1 MISRPRRTALVA
13 VAAIALTWAAAPAGG
28 AEEGARKLEMGK
40 LLPEDGICFIRVKSA
55 NALLGGISDFV
66 DAVQPGVS
74 AMLKAQLGT
83 KLAVDPAAAGLAAD
97 KPAGVAILN
106 PKEFKNPWVIVV
118 PIAEEQKA
126 LLDEIQNM
134 LGAPENAGEDL
145 LKYGLGGDDENMF
158 LRIAAG
164 HVVVGGS
171 DSAVS
176 TIADAVKKNG
186 LGEHDA
192 EDTIVAAVNVKQALK
207 LYGDDIAKAVKELRE
222 NAGGGGG
229 GAAAQMGGPFAMFG
243 MLTKLAT
250 QLGPDFADMGV
261 EMLEQIEGVEV
272 AVTINKEKL
281 SVSETFIAKADTSL
295 AKFIAAQKR
304 PEAGTAELVP
314 AGGCMAMVVRLDEG
328 AMKPHVDAAVKKIL
342 GTLAKAGDDETK
354 AVRDEMAGWM
364 KLIGEVFGE
373 GHAEGATAL
382 VPSGGGLATVQAV
395 VRPGMP
401 PEKVLKLTEDAARMV
416 TESQL
421 IKAAM
426 AAGGGQLTM
435 KFEKDVRENDGVKI
449 SRLTQET
456 VGQMPEMA
464 AVQAKM
470 YGSPQITEIA
480 YLAEKKMYLTT
491 GGKEASKRMDE
502 LLDRVRKGDAEGSFG
517 RSAVY
522 AEIRQKT
529 PKDACAIWAVSPTGY
544 ARIAIDS
551 MAPMMPFQIPA
562 DDLKAL
568 EGLAKTEKPVWGYM
582 RSGGGAATMT
592 FEVHAPTIGQLA
604 RFFQQLFMKMQ
615 GGGMQPGAP
624 VPPPPPDDGIGG
636 GVF

>member
-13 VAAIALTWAAAPAGG
+13 VAAVALTWATVSAGG

-97 KPAGVAILN
+97 KPAGIAVLN

-126 LLDEIQNM
+126 LLDEIKNM
-134 LGAPENAGEDL
+134 LGAPEDAGADL

-192 EDTIVAAVNVKQALK
+192 DDTLVAAVNVEQVLK
-207 LYGDDIAKAVKELRE
+207 LYGEELKAAVKGFRE
-222 NAGGGGG
+222 APDE
-229 GAAAQMGGPFAMFG
+229 GADEMGLMGPLALFAPFG
-243 MLTKLAT
+243 KIFR
-250 QLGPDFADMGV
+250 QLGPDLADMGV

-272 AVTINKEKL
+272 AVTVNKEKL
-281 SVSETFIAKADTSL
+281 SISETIIAKADTSL

-314 AGGCMAMVVRLDEG
+314 AGGCMAMVARLEEG
-328 AMKPHVDAAVKKIL
+328 AMKPHLDAAVKKIL
-342 GTLAKAGDDETK
+342 GTLAGAGDDEAK
-354 AVRDEMAGWM
+354 AARDEMAGWM
-364 KLIGEVFGE
+364 KLIGEAFGE
-373 GHAEGATAL
+373 GHSEAATAL

-401 PEKVLKLTEDAARMV
+401 LEKALKLTEDAARMAS
-416 TESQL
+416 ESQFL
-421 IKAAM
+421 KAAM

-435 KFEKDVRENDGVKI
+435 KFERNVRENDGVKI

-470 YGSPQITEIA
+470 YGSPQVTEIA
-480 YLAEKKMYLTT
+480 YLAEKKMYLTAS
-491 GGKEASKRMDE
+491 GKEASKRMDE
-502 LLDRVRKGDAEGSFG
+502 LLDRVREGDAEGSFG

-544 ARIAIDS
+544 AKLMIDS

-562 DDLKAL
+562 DDLKSL

-582 RSGGGAATMT
+582 QSGGGAATMT

-624 VPPPPPDDGIGG
+624 VPPPPPDGGIGG